1 MITILGRLSTD
12 VLVFP
17 GLLHEANKQINPQ
30 KTNRDRENE
39 FGIKRVLI
47 LWQRETYNTLLYES
61 PLLVVNFS
69 RSPKPRRVQ
78 VERKILQLLP
88 P

>member
-17 GLLHEANKQINPQ
+17 GLLHETNKQINPQ

-39 FGIKRVLI
+39 FGIERVLI
-47 LWQRETYNTLLYES
+47 LWQRETHNTLCAK
-61 PLLVVNFS
+61 VHCWWAI
-69 RSPKPRRVQ
+69 
-78 VERKILQLLP
+78 ERKILQLLAHD
-88 P
+88 